1 MNTKHTL
8 DQMMELKL
16 FGMAKSYEVQLNQP
30 AHHQPDGHTLIAMLT
45 EAEAHNRVHQRT
57 NLYLRLAKLR
67 YLIQPEQIHCSAERN
82 LTREQLRFLSEV
94 AFIENAENV
103 LITGA
108 TGCGKSYLACALG
121 NRACTLGHKT
131 LYYSMNRFIEI
142 LASAR
147 VDGSYIKLLNMIAK
161 TPLLILDDFGLQPID
176 HNTRLTLLQIL
187 EDRYK
192 KSSMIITSQLP
203 VKEWYDHIGDPTLAD
218 AIMDR
223 MTAAMH
229 KVELKGESLRKQK
242 NV

>member
-1 MNTKHTL
+1 
-8 DQMMELKL
+8 MMELKL
-16 FGMAKSYEVQLNQP
+16 YGMAKSYETQLNQP
-30 AHHQPDGHTLIAMLT
+30 AHQQPDGHTLVAMLT
-45 EAEAHNRVHQRT
+45 EAEAHSRVHQRT

-67 YLIQPEQIHCSAERN
+67 YLVHPEQIKCSTERN
-82 LTREQLRFLSEV
+82 LTKEQLRFLGEV
-94 AFIENAENV
+94 AFIDNAENV

-121 NRACTLGHKT
+121 NRACTLGYKT

-142 LASAR
+142 IATAR
-147 VDGSYIKLLNMIAK
+147 IDGSYLKLLNLIAK
-161 TPLLILDDFGLQPID
+161 TPLLILDDFGLQPVD

-192 KSSMIITSQLP
+192 KNSIIITSQLP
-203 VKEWYDHIGDPTLAD
+203 LKDWYEHIGDPTLAD

-223 MTAAMH
+223 LTASMH